1 MEAYL
6 WDRASLLRSILAHI
20 SHSNKPP
27 IYGWNRI
34 PEIRKEASRKGMVAS
49 RRGPREY
56 RLLKAER
63 DGKPDEQQEMFGK
76 R

>member
-1 MEAYL
+1 MGPSEPT
-6 WDRASLLRSILAHI
+6 SIDPSPHI
-20 SHSNKPP
+20 PLQQTTD

-56 RLLKAER
+56 RPLKAER